1 MELFLFLL
9 TSAPV
14 LLFVT
19 GVIAAVGKSNL
30 KIPDSL
36 STTLNIYLLLAIGLK
51 GGMGL
56 ASVSFEEIAL
66 PLTVTLLIGIS
77 LPLLAFLAGGL
88 LKFTFHE
95 RIAMAAT
102 FGSVSLV
109 TYVAA
114 STQLERLGIGYE
126 PFMTTLVVVLEI
138 PGLIVALL
146 LYNQTQVMGITATS
160 GKTNSLSVL
169 RDSLFS
175 KSILLMLAGLVVGLV
190 TPDATP
196 LKPFFV
202 DLFPGVLLLFLLG
215 LGVKVGQQLKTV
227 PTYGLK
233 FVAMGMLFPL
243 IGALVGFLAAGVAG
257 LSEGGTILLMTLA
270 ASGSYIA
277 APAMLQASVPEAKP
291 SFYLTLSLAVT
302 FPFNLLIGIP
312 LYIAIVT

>member
-19 GVIAAVGKSNL
+19 GVVAAVGKSNL

-36 STTLNIYLLLAIGLK
+36 NITLNIYLLIAIGLK

-56 ASVSFEEIAL
+56 AAVSFEEIAL
-66 PLTVTLLIGIS
+66 PLTVTLVIGLL
-77 LPLLAFLAGGL
+77 LPILAFFVGGL
-88 LKFTFHE
+88 FNFSFHE

-114 STQLERLGIGYE
+114 STQLERLGIAYE

-160 GKTNSLSVL
+160 GKANSFSVI

-175 KSILLMLAGLVVGLV
+175 KSILLMIAGLVVGLV

-215 LGVKVGQQLKTV
+215 LGVKVGQQLRTI

-233 FVAMGMLFPL
+233 FILMGTLFPL
-243 IGALVGFLAAGVAG
+243 VGALVGYVAAGIAG
-257 LSEGGTILLMTLA
+257 LSDGGTVILMTLA

-312 LYIAIVT
+312 MYIAIVT

>member
-56 ASVSFEEIAL
+56 ASVSFEDIAL
-66 PLTVTLLIGIS
+66 PLTVTLLIGIL
-77 LPLLAFLAGGL
+77 LPLLAFYVGGMF
-88 LKFTFHE
+88 KFSFPE

-114 STQLERLGIGYE
+114 STQLERLGIAYE

-146 LYNQTQVMGITATS
+146 LYNQTQVFGITATS
-160 GKTNSLSVL
+160 GKANSIRAKGEFVL
-169 RDSLFS
+169 EKYPLDVCKSDCWTGDTRRHTTQTIFRRLVPRRVTPFLIRSRS
-175 KSILLMLAGLVVGLV
+175 KSRTAIENGTVIWAEIYDDGY
-190 TPDATP
+190 
-196 LKPFFV
+196 
-202 DLFPGVLLLFLLG
+202 GVS
-215 LGVKVGQQLKTV
+215 VSR
-227 PTYGLK
+227 
-233 FVAMGMLFPL
+233 
-243 IGALVGFLAAGVAG
+243 GACRLYC
-257 LSEGGTILLMTLA
+257 
-270 ASGSYIA
+270 SGNRQFI
-277 APAMLQASVPEAKP
+277 
-291 SFYLTLSLAVT
+291 
-302 FPFNLLIGIP
+302 
-312 LYIAIVT
+312 

>member
-56 ASVSFEEIAL
+56 ASVSFEDIAL
-66 PLTVTLLIGIS
+66 PLTVTLLIGIL
-77 LPLLAFLAGGL
+77 LPLLAFYVGGMF
-88 LKFTFHE
+88 KFSFPE

-114 STQLERLGIGYE
+114 STQLERLGIAYE

-146 LYNQTQVMGITATS
+146 LYNQTHVMGITATS
-160 GKTNSLSVL
+160 GKANSLSVL
-169 RDSLFS
+169 RESLFS
-175 KSILLMLAGLVVGLV
+175 KSILLMFAGLIVGLV
-190 TPDATP
+190 TPDTTP

-202 DLFPGVLLLFLLG
+202 DLFPGV
-215 LGVKVGQQLKTV
+215 
-227 PTYGLK
+227 
-233 FVAMGMLFPL
+233 
-243 IGALVGFLAAGVAG
+243 
-257 LSEGGTILLMTLA
+257 
-270 ASGSYIA
+270 
-277 APAMLQASVPEAKP
+277 
-291 SFYLTLSLAVT
+291 
-302 FPFNLLIGIP
+302 
-312 LYIAIVT
+312 